1 MFQMLTFKD
10 PIPSCE
16 IHSMQWNANER
27 SWSYIYAVKIP
38 IEITD
43 KNKMDLMVYEY
54 IADLVVKSGENQ
66 HDDAVNIHF
75 KTLTEYLTMLETQRK
90 IDLLFRERW
99 LSTHPDAKVA
109 DWSKRS
115 LEHRDYEYDEL
126 S

>member
-1 MFQMLTFKD
+1 
-10 PIPSCE
+10 
-16 IHSMQWNANER
+16 
-27 SWSYIYAVKIP
+27 
-38 IEITD
+38 
-43 KNKMDLMVYEY
+43 MDLMVYEY
-54 IADLVVKSGENQ
+54 VADLVVKSGENQ

-99 LSTHPDAKVA
+99 LSAHPDVKVA

-126 S
+126 RSINVHYIAHLIESKESEDIFAAI